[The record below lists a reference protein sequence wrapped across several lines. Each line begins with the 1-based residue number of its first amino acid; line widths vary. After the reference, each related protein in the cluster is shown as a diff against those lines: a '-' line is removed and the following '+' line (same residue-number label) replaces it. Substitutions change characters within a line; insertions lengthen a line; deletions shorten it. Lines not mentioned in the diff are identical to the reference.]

1 MRRGGCPHDR
11 IRIFWWCGRT
21 GRRRRRGA
29 SGRAW
34 WVRNSGSTWDVEG
47 CSASHRECAGQSSE
61 ERAATVTH
69 RIEHKPEQNRFE
81 IFVDDRVAGH
91 ADYTV
96 FGEVRDF
103 DHTVTDPAFRG
114 QGLAGKLVAAALDA
128 TRADGLKIATSCSYV
143 DTFVARNPEYKDL
156 VA

>member
-1 MRRGGCPHDR
+1 M
-11 IRIFWWCGRT
+11 T
-21 GRRRRRGA
+21 
-29 SGRAW
+29 
-34 WVRNSGSTWDVEG
+34 
-47 CSASHRECAGQSSE
+47 Q
-61 ERAATVTH
+61 

-81 IFVDDRVAGH
+81 ILVDDKIAGH

-96 FGEVRDF
+96 IGEVRDF

-114 QGLAGKLVAAALDA
+114 QGLAGKLVSAALDA

-143 DTFVARNPEYKDL
+143 DSFVARNPEYQDL